1 MVARRKVHR
10 RVAAQSGTFDIGGE
24 LPVNR
29 LGFGAMQLTGKG
41 IWGEPDDHDECRR
54 VLQRAVELGVNFI
67 DTANSY
73 GPEVS
78 ERLIA
83 EALHPYPDDLV
94 IATKAGLERP
104 GPGRWVSNGDPAYL
118 KEECEGSLRRLR
130 VDCIPLYQLHRI
142 DRRVPVEDQI
152 GAFLELRD
160 EGKIRF
166 IGLSEV
172 SVAQLSEVRSMT
184 PVATVQNKYNLV
196 ERAAESVLDECERE
210 GIGFI
215 PWFPL
220 ATGGLVSSGGPL
232 DEAASRHDAS
242 PAQLALAWLLHRSSV
257 MLPIPGTSK
266 VSHLEDNMEAAGL
279 ELSDDEVAALE
290 EAGRAA

>member
-1 MVARRKVHR
+1 MSDTTDQPL
-10 RVAAQSGTFDIGGE
+10 AAASGTFSIGGE
-24 LPVNR
+24 LSVYR
-29 LGFGAMQLTGKG
+29 LGFGAMQLTGPG
-41 IWGEPDDHDECRR
+41 VWGEPSDPDECRR
-54 VLQRAVELGVNFI
+54 VLRRAVELGVNFI

-83 EALHPYPDDLV
+83 EALHPYPEDLV

-104 GPGRWVSNGDPAYL
+104 GPGNWVPNGDPAYL
-118 KEECEGSLRRLR
+118 KEECEGSLRRLKL
-130 VDCIPLYQLHRI
+130 DCIPLYQLHRI
-142 DRRVPVEDQI
+142 DPKVPAEESI
-152 GAFLELRD
+152 GALCELRD

-172 SVAQLSEVRSMT
+172 SVDELSSVRDMT
-184 PVATVQNKYNLV
+184 DVATVQNKYNLGD
-196 ERAAESVLDECERE
+196 RSAEPVLEECERL

-220 ATGGLVSSGGPL
+220 NTGGLASEGGPL
-232 DEAASRHDAS
+232 AEAAARHDAS
-242 PAQLALAWLLHRSSV
+242 PAQLALAWLLHRSPV

-266 VSHLEDNMEAAGL
+266 VAHLEDNMNAAAL
-279 ELSDDEVAALE
+279 ELSADEVRALE
-290 EAGRAA
+290 ESRS

>member
-1 MVARRKVHR
+1 MADTTNEPI
-10 RVAAQSGTFDIGGE
+10 AAAAGTFDIGGE
-24 LPVNR
+24 LTVHR
-29 LGFGAMQLTGKG
+29 LGFGAMRLTGEG
-41 IWGEPDDHDECRR
+41 IWGEPDDPDECRR

-83 EALHPYPDDLV
+83 EALHPYPDGLV
-94 IATKAGLERP
+94 IATKAGLERS
-104 GPGRWVSNGDPAYL
+104 GPGQWTPNGDPSYL
-118 KEECEGSLRRLR
+118 KRECEGSLRRLR
-130 VDCIPLYQLHRI
+130 LDRIPLFQLHRI
-142 DRRVPVEDQI
+142 DRKVPLEEQI
-152 GAFLELRD
+152 GALIELRD

-172 SVAQLSEVRSMT
+172 SVSQLDEVRELT
-184 PVATVQNKYNLV
+184 PVATVQNKYNLGD
-196 ERAAESVLDECERE
+196 RSAEPVLEECERE

-220 ATGGLVSSGGPL
+220 NTGRLAQAGGLLAEVA
-232 DEAASRHDAS
+232 ERHSAT
-242 PAQLALAWLLHRSSV
+242 PAQVALAWLLHRSPV

-266 VSHLEDNMEAAGL
+266 VDHLEDNMKAAAL
-279 ELSDDEVAALE
+279 ELSDEEVAALE
-290 EAGRAA
+290 KAGGG

>member
-1 MVARRKVHR
+1 MR
-10 RVAAQSGTFDIGGE
+10 
-24 LPVNR
+24 
-29 LGFGAMQLTGKG
+29 LTGRG
-41 IWGEPDDHDECRR
+41 IWGEPDDPDECRR
-54 VLQRAVELGVNFI
+54 VFQRAVELGVNFI

-94 IATKAGLERP
+94 IATKAGFERP
-104 GPGRWVSNGDPAYL
+104 GPGQWVMNGDPAYL
-118 KEECEGSLRRLR
+118 KRECEGSLRRLR
-130 VDCIPLYQLHRI
+130 LDRIPLFQLHRI
-142 DRRVPVEDQI
+142 DPKVPLEDQI
-152 GAFLELRD
+152 GALTELRD

-172 SVAQLSEVRSMT
+172 SVGQLSAVRALT
-184 PVATVQNKYNLV
+184 PVATVQNRYNLGD
-196 ERAAESVLDECERE
+196 RSAEPVLEKCEGE

-220 ATGGLVSSGGPL
+220 NTGRPAEAGGARAGGAERHGAT
-232 DEAASRHDAS
+232 
-242 PAQLALAWLLHRSSV
+242 PAQLALAWLLHRSPV

-266 VSHLEDNMEAAGL
+266 VDHLEDNMKAAAL
-279 ELSDDEVAALE
+279 ELSDDEVAELE
-290 EAGRAA
+290 DAGAR

>member
-1 MVARRKVHR
+1 VTALS
-10 RVAAQSGTFDIGGE
+10 ATFAIGGE
-24 LPVNR
+24 LTVDR

-41 IWGEPDDHDECRR
+41 IWGEPDDPDECRR
-54 VLQRAVELGVNFI
+54 VLQRAIELGVNFI

-104 GPGRWVSNGDPAYL
+104 GPGQWVPNGDPGYL
-118 KEECEGSLRRLR
+118 KEQCEGSLRRLR
-130 VDCIPLYQLHRI
+130 LDCIPLYQLHRI
-142 DRRVPVEDQI
+142 DRKVPVEDQI
-152 GAFLELRD
+152 GAFMELRD
-160 EGKIRF
+160 QGKIRF

-172 SVAQLSEVRSMT
+172 TEEQLSRVREMT
-184 PVATVQNKYNLV
+184 TVATVQNRYNLAD
-196 ERAAESVLDECERE
+196 RDAESVLEACERD

-220 ATGGLVSSGGPL
+220 ATGRLAGAGGPL
-232 DEAASRHDAS
+232 AEIAERHDAS
-242 PAQLALAWLLHRSSV
+242 PAQLALAWLLHRSPV

-266 VSHLEDNMEAAGL
+266 VDHLEDNMKAAAL
-279 ELSDDEVAALE
+279 DLSDEEVATLE
-290 EAGRAA
+290 EAGS

>member
-1 MVARRKVHR
+1 
-10 RVAAQSGTFDIGGE
+10 
-24 LPVNR
+24 
-29 LGFGAMQLTGKG
+29 MQLTGRG
-41 IWGEPDDHDECRR
+41 VWGEPDDPDECRR

-94 IATKAGLERP
+94 IATKAGLERH
-104 GPGRWVSNGDPAYL
+104 GPGQWTPNGDPAYL
-118 KEECEGSLRRLR
+118 KRECEGSLRRLR
-130 VDCIPLYQLHRI
+130 LDRIPLFQLHRI
-142 DRRVPVEDQI
+142 DRKVPVEDQI
-152 GAFLELRD
+152 GALIELRD

-172 SVAQLSEVRSMT
+172 SVSQLDEARRLT
-184 PVATVQNKYNLV
+184 PVATVQNRYNLGDLS
-196 ERAAESVLDECERE
+196 AEPVLDKCEGE

-220 ATGGLVSSGGPL
+220 NTGRLAEEGG
-232 DEAASRHDAS
+232 
-242 PAQLALAWLLHRSSV
+242 ALA
-257 MLPIPGTSK
+257 
-266 VSHLEDNMEAAGL
+266 AAAERHG
-279 ELSDDEVAALE
+279 ATP
-290 EAGRAA
+290 